1 MNRYYNPVRF
11 YQGKGVLSMLPEVLK
26 ERQAKRVLVIGWNES
41 VFSLSGVKEI
51 KNNSQWEQKQL
62 VFQASNP
69 RIDQLFAVY
78 EETKEFAPDTVVAI
92 GGGSILDVGKSLCC
106 LYGKEIDC
114 VETLRTH
121 LQEKDLAPDQTVWIA
136 IPTTAGTGSE
146 ATCWATIWDPEQE
159 KKRSLESQDNYAYA
173 ALVDPDVL
181 EGMPLRLAVSSGL
194 DALAHAVESY
204 WACGTNG
211 VSHALALQAIR
222 VMNVA
227 LKELSQKNPLAHE
240 QASFGSMLAGMA
252 FSNTRTT
259 ACHSM
264 SYPLTMTHQIPH
276 GVAVSMLLGPVLDRN
291 LPAIKDSKPLLEAL
305 EVENGTQ
312 WQKKIR
318 TILRQ
323 AGLADSLSAWGIG
336 EEELP
341 HLAQMGNTKGRAD
354 NNPVAFDTTEMT
366 HILQEIYQ

>member
-146 ATCWATIWDPEQE
+146 ATCWATIWDS
-159 KKRSLESQDNYAYA
+159 KMNAKLSLERQDNYAYA
-173 ALVDPDVL
+173 ALVDPQFAAT
-181 EGMPLRLAVSSGL
+181 MPVKLNSLPTTLKALSSTAANPWPSANRKRS
-194 DALAHAVESY
+194 ALARTSRNPGSSSRSKSQLESF
-204 WACGTNG
+204 
-211 VSHALALQAIR
+211 SAIM
-222 VMNVA
+222 V
-227 LKELSQKNPLAHE
+227 
-240 QASFGSMLAGMA
+240 
-252 FSNTRTT
+252 
-259 ACHSM
+259 
-264 SYPLTMTHQIPH
+264 
-276 GVAVSMLLGPVLDRN
+276 
-291 LPAIKDSKPLLEAL
+291 
-305 EVENGTQ
+305 
-312 WQKKIR
+312 
-318 TILRQ
+318 
-323 AGLADSLSAWGIG
+323 
-336 EEELP
+336 
-341 HLAQMGNTKGRAD
+341 
-354 NNPVAFDTTEMT
+354 
-366 HILQEIYQ
+366 